1 MSVAP
6 PGSPHPLPI
15 RPSIFQQGCHPH
27 ALIIDGGNAV
37 SIGVVALVGGVLL
50 GYKFFVAIL
59 VLRPSMLPGCAREHR
74 EPQCCALNTFTARC
88 TRDFANEPLSSTY
101 RLDPRDD
108 IDGDGRSL
116 TAPRAIW
123 DRLWPRRSPV
133 LLVHSTSPTGNFW
146 PARSAP
152 SIC

>member
-1 MSVAP
+1 MSIAP

-15 RPSIFQQGCHPH
+15 RPSIFKQGCHPH

-59 VLRPSMLPGCAREHR
+59 VLRPSMHPGCAREHR
-74 EPQCCALNTFTARC
+74 ERQCCALNTFTARC

-116 TAPRAIW
+116 EADHVRHPCLNLAVLRLRA
-123 DRLWPRRSPV
+123 RFG
-133 LLVHSTSPTGNFW
+133 TGYGQG
-146 PARSAP
+146 AIRCS
-152 SIC
+152 